1 VVRAGS
7 SDTTYIRAGSGPCV
21 LLLVTDVDS
30 PLALVLVESL
40 STRFRVVAPVTRP
53 ADSDFSLWLTPF
65 LDGLGIASASLI
77 AHEGIAAHAI
87 AFALLEPGRI
97 DRVVL
102 IAERL
107 HGDIPE
113 LGGALADAVASHDL
127 MVVGA
132 SEAPSDVADRIARFL
147 SGASS

>member
-1 VVRAGS
+1 
-7 SDTTYIRAGSGPCV
+7 V

-30 PLALVLVESL
+30 PLALVLVEAL
-40 STRFRVVAPVTRP
+40 STKFRVVVPVTRP
-53 ADSDFSLWLTPF
+53 AESDFSLWLTTF

-77 AHEGIAAHAI
+77 AHEAIAASAI

-107 HGDIPE
+107 HGGLPE
-113 LGGALADAVASHDL
+113 LGGALADQVASHEL
-127 MVVGA
+127 LVVGA
-132 SEAPSDVADRIARFL
+132 TEAPLEVAERIARFL
-147 SGASS
+147 SGAAS